1 VDDLRRTGPTGA
13 NDSQGMV
20 LQRGQPVYAA
30 IDQMDL
36 DPTAGVADPA
46 DGLDYLAFFLCVQHF
61 VEVQPC
67 PH

>member
-1 VDDLRRTGPTGA
+1 
-13 NDSQGMV
+13 MV